1 MSKVK
6 ILTANGTVLTED
18 EIEYRKMLI
27 KDSNS
32 IYCPITHKVLVVVQ
46 GEVLF
51 VNGSDYFISDEGM
64 TTLKKIFGD
73 EFIKDRII
81 TYD

>member
-1 MSKVK
+1 MVTK

-27 KDSNS
+27 KDSKS

-64 TTLKKIFGD
+64 KILKKIFGD
-73 EFIKDRII
+73 EFIKERII